1 MGGQIFTLGSAAPQ
15 KHGHQADP
23 GKDKK
28 KARRAEAGADMSPR
42 VGFAPEAV
50 MSDEDD
56 WDFAGADDAK
66 MKSGRL
72 TFDNQTLP
80 TARGDIPRVLIEG
93 RPDRTRCM
101 GLALC
106 RD

>member
-28 KARRAEAGADMSPR
+28 KTRRAEAGADMSPR

-50 MSDEDD
+50 MSDQDD
-56 WDFAGADDAK
+56 WEFSGADDACQVNGLTLDYAGQPK
-66 MKSGRL
+66 KS
-72 TFDNQTLP
+72 
-80 TARGDIPRVLIEG
+80 AS
-93 RPDRTRCM
+93 
-101 GLALC
+101 
-106 RD
+106 